1 MTGTHWLMLCIA
13 LLAAGLVYALAL
25 LKAERRHFNAES
37 SRINRLNRFLAAHAR
52 ASRLF
57 RSYQRE
63 EELWQAACRMSVE
76 TGYAVLACV
85 YAVDGAWVRRLGSA
99 GPATR
104 ILENVPNPFALDA
117 PEMRGTYT
125 VRALLDGTQL
135 VSNDY
140 VLDPRA
146 GRWREEAVDHRI
158 RSIAWLPIR
167 RDSQVHAVLMLCA
180 GEPNFF
186 DSEML
191 AVLGDLTEEMAFALD
206 CILLQR
212 QIGTGTSSPG
222 Q

>member
-1 MTGTHWLMLCIA
+1 MTTAHLLMLSIA
-13 LLAAGLVYALAL
+13 LLSAGLVYAWAL
-25 LKAERRHFNAES
+25 LNAERRHFKAES
-37 SRINRLNRFLAAHAR
+37 NRIGRLNRFLSAHAR
-52 ASRLF
+52 ASRQF
-57 RSYQRE
+57 RSCKQE
-63 EELWQAACRMSVE
+63 DELWQAACRMSVE

-99 GPATR
+99 GPAAR

-146 GRWREEAVDHRI
+146 GRWREEAVQHGI

-167 RDSQVHAVLMLCA
+167 RNSQVHAVLMLCA
-180 GEPNFF
+180 GESNFF

-191 AVLGDLTEEMAFALD
+191 AVLADLTEEMAFALD
-206 CILLQR
+206 CILAQR
-212 QIGTGTSSPG
+212 RIGTEMSSPG
-222 Q
+222 A

>member
-1 MTGTHWLMLCIA
+1 MTGTHWLNLCIA
-13 LLAAGLVYALAL
+13 LLAAGLVYALGL
-25 LKAERRHFNAES
+25 LNAERRHFNAES

-52 ASRLF
+52 ASRQF
-57 RSYQRE
+57 RSCRRE
-63 EELWQAACRMSVE
+63 DELWQTACRVSVE
-76 TGYAVLACV
+76 TGYAVLACA
-85 YAVDGAWVRRLGSA
+85 YAADGDWVRRLGSA
-99 GPATR
+99 GPAAR

-146 GRWREEAVDHRI
+146 GRWREEAVQHGI

-167 RDSQVHAVLMLCA
+167 RNSQVHAVLMLCA
-180 GEPNFF
+180 GESNFF

-191 AVLGDLTEEMAFALD
+191 AVLGDLTQEMAFALD
-206 CILLQR
+206 CILVQR
-212 QIGTGTSSPG
+212 PSGTGMSSPG
-222 Q
+222 E